1 MRSKVW
7 QWSWRVALF
16 DFEQHRL
23 YGVPIG
29 RERAMAEARK
39 HEHWGD
45 DRRYWTRAGRSR
57 MNHDYYWLENHVGT
71 LAMSLGLVRWEQERA
86 LKSEPDRYVGEN
98 GHDV

>member
-1 MRSKVW
+1 
-7 QWSWRVALF
+7 
-16 DFEQHRL
+16 
-23 YGVPIG
+23 
-29 RERAMAEARK
+29 MAEARK

-57 MNHDYYWLENHVGT
+57 MNQDYYWLENHVGT